1 MRHIIL
7 TGFTFVLLATG
18 CATQSPTTLSFY
30 PADPS
35 ERRQFLARSIPA
47 DASRGS
53 TYEVRVYIVTRGDT
67 MAKISEQFRLTS
79 DQLTALNPGMNWLRL
94 KIGQR
99 VVVYE
104 QTNQ

>member
-7 TGFTFVLLATG
+7 TCFAFMLLATG
-18 CATQSPTTLSFY
+18 CATQSLTTSSFY
-30 PADPS
+30 PTDPS
-35 ERRQFLARSIPA
+35 ERRQLLARSIPA
-47 DASRGS
+47 DATHGS

-67 MAKISEQFRLTS
+67 VAKISEQFRLTS
-79 DQLTALNPGMNWLRL
+79 DQLTALNPGVNWLRL

-99 VVVYE
+99 IVVYE